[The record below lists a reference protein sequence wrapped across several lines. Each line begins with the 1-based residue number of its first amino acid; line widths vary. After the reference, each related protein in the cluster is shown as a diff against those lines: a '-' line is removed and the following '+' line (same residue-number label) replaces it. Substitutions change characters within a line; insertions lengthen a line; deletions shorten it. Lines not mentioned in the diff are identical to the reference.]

1 MAGAVSREKLAAPV
15 FLLQTDFF
23 PEVSPLSRLCEPVC
37 GFFQKGKETAPAL
50 LPAPVGPFCGAFE
63 KAEFLRSVWVIQ
75 ASRVKISYT
84 NPLHLMSSIAHPKEW
99 FSPEN
104 GGDTWGRK

>member
-1 MAGAVSREKLAAPV
+1 MAGAVRREKLAAPV

-63 KAEFLRSVWVIQ
+63 KAEFLRSVWVSQ
-75 ASRVKISYT
+75 ASETEISYT
-84 NPLHLMSSIAHPKEW
+84 NSQHLTSSMAHPKGW
-99 FSPEN
+99 S
-104 GGDTWGRK
+104 TL